1 MKNLQI
7 VSNRKARQ
15 LNLEQAKYR
24 IYNQYLKELGMSIV
38 IVDTDFVVHKEDE
51 EWTTEEIKMIEE
63 HLLEEQSA
71 QYQVK
76 REVPKQFYADIAER
90 LLRGD
95 LTAWEQLD
103 G

>member
-1 MKNLQI
+1 
-7 VSNRKARQ
+7 
-15 LNLEQAKYR
+15 
-24 IYNQYLKELGMSIV
+24 MSIV

-51 EWTTEEIKMIEE
+51 EWTIEEIKMIEEHLLEE

-90 LLRGD
+90 LSRGD

>member
-76 REVPKQFYADIAER
+76 KGSTETI
-90 LLRGD
+90 LC
-95 LTAWEQLD
+95 
-103 G
+103 

>member
-1 MKNLQI
+1 
-7 VSNRKARQ
+7 
-15 LNLEQAKYR
+15 
-24 IYNQYLKELGMSIV
+24 
-38 IVDTDFVVHKEDE
+38 
-51 EWTTEEIKMIEE
+51 MIEE

-90 LLRGD
+90 LSRGD

>member
-1 MKNLQI
+1 
-7 VSNRKARQ
+7 
-15 LNLEQAKYR
+15 
-24 IYNQYLKELGMSIV
+24 MSIV

-90 LLRGD
+90 LSRGRFNC
-95 LTAWEQLD
+95 LGAVRWLVLILKIIY
-103 G
+103 